1 MAHIGASQE
10 AEAILKARGIKFL
23 NRVGT
28 MSNQELLE
36 AKLTQPQAH
45 QITQMAHDII
55 ELICADY

>member
-23 NRVGT
+23 NQVGT

-36 AKLTQPQAH
+36 AKRTQPQAH
-45 QITQMAHDII
+45 QIT
-55 ELICADY
+55 